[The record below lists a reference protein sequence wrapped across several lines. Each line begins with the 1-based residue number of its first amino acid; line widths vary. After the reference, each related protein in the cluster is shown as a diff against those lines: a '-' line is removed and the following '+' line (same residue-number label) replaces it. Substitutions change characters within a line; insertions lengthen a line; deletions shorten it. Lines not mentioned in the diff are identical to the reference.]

1 VTKEN
6 PNPNPNRLCPS
17 QGGPDEARDRVAAV
31 MGLGADA
38 PPEHPQKK
46 FGFMLN
52 KQQIAIVAG
61 VASLTGTAAFV
72 LYMPKMFA
80 MKPQEFPSNL
90 QEGQR
95 VGQTSSSSMWGNMNK
110 GIKGQREL

>member
-1 VTKEN
+1 
-6 PNPNPNRLCPS
+6 
-17 QGGPDEARDRVAAV
+17 
-31 MGLGADA
+31 
-38 PPEHPQKK
+38 
-46 FGFMLN
+46 MLN

-80 MKPQEFPSNL
+80 MKPQEFPSKL

-95 VGQTSSSSMWGNMNK
+95 IGQTSSSSMWGNMNK